1 MKMGDDVWFIVNHKL
16 MQGVLLRNYKNTS
29 TIKCQ
34 DKIYKVNY
42 SQVSL
47 KKGDLDARKGLSVCS
62 NSSSNSRCNGEKGRG
77 IQSAESG
84 KTKGPQVPKG
94 AWAI

>member
-47 KKGDLDARKGLSVCS
+47 KKGDLDARKRLSLCS
-62 NSSSNSRCNGEKGRG
+62 NSPSNIRCNGEKNRRVQPTERG
-77 IQSAESG
+77 KA
-84 KTKGPQVPKG
+84 KGNQVPKG
-94 AWAI
+94 VWKI